1 MQIQEIGSQLE
12 QLVENLQRCGVR
24 HIPRIGVDQ
33 LEAELVTGLQVA
45 ASPPLPQ
52 APTAASTAA
61 DEPPPASATAASP
74 TEPAPK
80 PPRSQPKPPAVPNSD
95 EPAQPASWT
104 LPVLPVKEREQ
115 RLDTLLQQVVQC
127 RHCTNIV
134 GFRQQTVFG
143 AGPPNPRICFVGEA
157 PGADEDRQGVP
168 FVGRAGQL
176 LTKIIGAMNLDRNDI
191 YILNALK
198 CRPPQNRTPVP
209 DEISACRPFIE
220 TQLDILQP
228 EFIVCLGAV
237 AARSLLQQS
246 GSIGSLRGKFLSYR
260 SARVVVTYHP
270 SYLLRNE
277 NAKRLVWDDMKMLM
291 AEL

>member
-1 MQIQEIGSQLE
+1 MHIQEIGSQLE

-33 LEAELVTGLQVA
+33 LDAELMAGLQ
-45 ASPPLPQ
+45 
-52 APTAASTAA
+52 
-61 DEPPPASATAASP
+61 TAASP
-74 TEPAPK
+74 APSESPAAHPAAVESPAAAPAAKPSESPPTAQSNPAPLA
-80 PPRSQPKPPAVPNSD
+80 PPTVPNAD
-95 EPAQPASWT
+95 EPTQQTTWT
-104 LPVLPVKEREQ
+104 LPVLADSEREQ
-115 RLDTLLQQVVQC
+115 RLDAMKQQVVQC
-127 RHCTNIV
+127 RQCVDIV
-134 GFRQQTVFG
+134 GFRHQTVFG
-143 AGPPNPRICFVGEA
+143 VGPPNPRICFVGEA
-157 PGADEDRQGVP
+157 PGADEDRQGLP
-168 FVGRAGQL
+168 FVGRAGEL
-176 LTKIIGAMNLDRNDI
+176 LTKIIGAMKLDRKDI